1 MEQLQNII
9 PYLAAFFLIALAS
22 ARVGDFFS
30 KIKLP
35 KITGYL
41 FTGVVVGGFV
51 LNFLPETAV
60 HDLHFIDQVAL
71 GFIALAAGN
80 ELFLPDLKGKYKSIL
95 LTTLFIVIATFV
107 FVSVTVYML
116 ADYIPFAKGM
126 PTAVLISIAI
136 LAGAISIARSPSSA
150 IAVVTELRAK
160 GAYTQIMLGVTMVT
174 DIVVI
179 SIFAVATSVTDALL
193 LDLGINFGFVLLL
206 LSEMLLASIMGFAMY
221 KVLSVVL
228 SSNFHANVK
237 AAFIL
242 LIGYIIFFLSTYIRE
257 YSHEHMPVEILIEP
271 LLVCMIAGFLITNFS
286 KYRTEFH
293 HILHD
298 TSPYVYIAFFTLTG
312 ASLKL
317 DMLAQIWPI
326 ALVLFGVRIVSI
338 MIGSFAGGTLAGD
351 PAQHNRLKWMG
362 LITQAGVALG
372 LAKEVAGQFPTFG
385 GEFATLIIAVV
396 VLNEIFGPVFLKYA
410 INKVGEAH
418 QHGKPMPFDGKRDVI
433 IFGADNQAMALSH
446 QLQAHNWQVKIACA
460 DESHKPAY
468 KEIDNITIY
477 DQPVF
482 DIDENIFIQ
491 LEADNA
497 DAIVTMLSDEEN
509 LHLCELF
516 YERFG
521 TTTMITRL
529 HDHAYFDKFH
539 ELGVLIVEPGTAIVS
554 LLGQFVRSPMA
565 VSLLLG
571 GEDDAQQMVEIEL
584 TDPNLDGVHLRDLTL
599 PIGILIISIKRDQDV
614 IVTHGY
620 TKLKLGDRIT
630 AVGSEDNL
638 DLTYL
643 LFEKNPV

>member
-22 ARVGDFFS
+22 ARVGEFFS
-30 KIKLP
+30 KFKLP

-41 FTGVVVGGFV
+41 FTGVIVGGFV

-60 HDLHFIDQVAL
+60 HDLHFIDEIAL

-80 ELFLPDLKGKYKSIL
+80 ELFLPDLKGKYKSIA
-95 LTTLFIVIATFV
+95 LTTLFIVLTTFA

-116 ADYIPFAKGM
+116 SDYIPFAKGM
-126 PTAVLISIAI
+126 PTAVLVSIAI

-160 GAYTQIMLGVTMVT
+160 GSYTQIMLGVTMVT

-206 LSEMLLASIMGFAMY
+206 LGEMVLATIMGYAMY
-221 KVLSVVL
+221 KVLSLVL
-228 SSNFHANVK
+228 GSNLHTNAK
-237 AAFIL
+237 AALIL
-242 LIGYIIFFLSTYIRE
+242 FIGYTIFFISTFLRE
-257 YSHEHMPVEILIEP
+257 YSHEHAPVEILVEP
-271 LLVCMIAGFLITNFS
+271 LLVAMIAGFLITNFS
-286 KYRTEFH
+286 KHRSEFH
-293 HILHD
+293 HILHS

-317 DMLAQIWPI
+317 DMLLQIWPI

-362 LITQAGVALG
+362 LVTQAGVALG
-372 LAKEVAGQFPTFG
+372 LAKEVAGEFPTFG
-385 GEFATLIIAVV
+385 GQFATLIIAVV

-418 QHGKPMPFDGKRDVI
+418 QHGKPAPFDGKRDAI
-433 IFGADNQAMALSH
+433 IFGSDNQAIALSH
-446 QLQAHNWQVKIACA
+446 QLQVHNWQVKIACTDENHKPEHNEMDDVIVCNCPVFEM
-460 DESHKPAY
+460 DES
-468 KEIDNITIY
+468 I
-477 DQPVF
+477 F
-482 DIDENIFIQ
+482 DR
-491 LEADNA
+491 LEAENA
-497 DAIVTMLSDEEN
+497 DAIITMLSDEEN

-521 TTTMITRL
+521 TTTIITRL
-529 HDHAYFDKFH
+529 HNRSYFDKFH
-539 ELGVLIVEPGTAIVS
+539 ELGVLIVDPGTAIVS
-554 LLGQFVRSPMA
+554 LLEQFVRSPTA

-571 GEDDAQQMVEIEL
+571 SDNGQHMMEIIL
-584 TDPNLDGVHLRDLTL
+584 TDPDLDGVYLRDLSLPTDTL
-599 PIGILIISIKRDQDV
+599 IMSINRDQDV

-620 TKLKLGDRIT
+620 TKLKMGDRVT
-630 AVGSEDNL
+630 AIGSEDNL
-638 DLTYL
+638 DLTCL